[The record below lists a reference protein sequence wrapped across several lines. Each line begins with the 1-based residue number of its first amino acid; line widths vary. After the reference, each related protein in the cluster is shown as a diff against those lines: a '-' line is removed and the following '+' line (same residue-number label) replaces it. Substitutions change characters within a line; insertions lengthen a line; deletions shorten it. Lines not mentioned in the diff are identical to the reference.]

1 MIFGTFAS
9 DETRSIWEYVKNIYD
24 QNPDIVAID
33 FHGGWS
39 GEGDDEEIAPC
50 VSGPTT
56 MVGHLGKNGIP
67 AMLIEL
73 SYINA
78 YDNEKDAVV
87 QLSQPLLKRIA
98 ARMPHAI
105 DKAFNM

>member
-1 MIFGTFAS
+1 MFISKECSFIAPPHCFS
-9 DETRSIWEYVKNIYD
+9 RL
-24 QNPDIVAID
+24 
-33 FHGGWS
+33 
-39 GEGDDEEIAPC
+39 DDEEIAPH
-50 VSGPTT
+50 VSNPTT
-56 MVGHLGKNGIP
+56 MVGYLGKNEIP

-98 ARMPHAI
+98 ARIPHAI